1 MLGLM
6 RSSWA
11 LPLDSYNYIGLGP
24 HQLSLPKV
32 LFLHHQNAYD
42 GKHLGGL
49 NLSVALSLV
58 ALSHSYERGSCHPVH
73 SSLNSHQQS
82 MVFLGMPCSSF
93 KKIGLKTHDLTFSKP
108 SSKQL
113 SKLSEL
119 NQHNLSWLNSIE
131 RERSTKA
138 HLQGSAPCSART
150 HRNTNPAHAV
160 DYPQP
165 RLEVWPE

>member
-1 MLGLM
+1 M
-6 RSSWA
+6 
-11 LPLDSYNYIGLGP
+11 DSYNYIRLP

-32 LFLHHQNAYD
+32 LFLHHQHAYD

-82 MVFLGMPCSSF
+82 MVYLGMPCSSF
-93 KKIGLKTHDLTFSKP
+93 KKICLKTHNSHFFKP

-131 RERSTKA
+131 REPICKDPPHVLPGPIAIQNQCTQRIT
-138 HLQGSAPCSART
+138 P
-150 HRNTNPAHAV
+150 NP
-160 DYPQP
+160 DWRYGQS
-165 RLEVWPE
+165 R